1 MRKLLLRLLLFSVA
15 VLMPITANA
24 KEPKMNR
31 AIKRMLVFPYQ
42 QVKRYESDTLVY
54 RDSIIDV
61 TFDLL
66 SEPYR
71 RTSTFGIKLKNKT
84 EERIYIEWENARID
98 HRKVVFGHDYVSKQ
112 NDIKGDECVIRGE
125 ESEYVFLFFRDGS
138 SIENDDFMYK
148 ASWGTKDVSLIL
160 PIRKN
165 NKELDYRFTIRFS
178 LYDESEVDSLN
189 SLREKM
195 YTLSKQIK
203 KGFTREQVEEILG
216 KPICEGS
223 LPKGGGGSIALR
235 FMPLTTKRG
244 DLCLEYSFLKIYLR
258 DGKVHHIEK
267 VVRFC

>member
-1 MRKLLLRLLLFSVA
+1 MKEKRRLIF
-15 VLMPITANA
+15 VLVLSIVSILVNA
-24 KEPKMNR
+24 ESS
-31 AIKRMLVFPYQ
+31 IK
-42 QVKRYESDTLVY
+42 
-54 RDSIIDV
+54 IDGIYYV
-61 TFDLL
+61 LNNSSL
-66 SEPYR
+66 SAE
-71 RTSTFGIKLKNKT
+71 
-84 EERIYIEWENARID
+84 
-98 HRKVVFGHDYVSKQ
+98 VSKMPSSFDGTSIVS
-112 NDIKGDECVIRGE
+112 NYYSGDIIIPEVI
-125 ESEYVFLFFRDGS
+125 EYEG
-138 SIENDDFMYK
+138 K
-148 ASWGTKDVSLIL
+148 KDVSLIL